1 MNENGNGNG
10 LGNKMQVYAKTT
22 NPWVDGPKDF
32 IFKYLHYVPLL
43 LISVVFCLVIAY
55 IKVRYTPQIF
65 RVQSS
70 LLIQNNNGPGGSGA
84 GGADAKDEQFE
95 ELFMTNNALNLSN
108 EIEILKSTPVLQ
120 RVARDLNLQYTYYS
134 KGNVRESLVYPSLP
148 FALNILS
155 GLDSTRGLGFRITL
169 LSADRYTIDEEK
181 TVHHFGDTLK
191 ISDARVQLIRHPEV
205 NIFSFASRQFD
216 IYWSP
221 LINAAQSL
229 QDGLRVVQIN
239 EQSTVLTLS
248 FEGENPTLGQDVLNT
263 LMAVYDTLMI
273 EDKNRIAAN
282 TLRFIQ
288 DRLFEL
294 NDTMRGVEGALTN
307 FMVDNKIF
315 DIDNQSKAYLDKLSD
330 ATRLKNEQEVKIGIV
345 NFLLEYISDK
355 KNAHELVPTDLGIEE
370 PALAQMVLEYNR
382 MTLERDKNVK
392 TAPATNPLIVSM
404 DETLDKLRRN
414 IYQALQ
420 NVKQG
425 YAIASGKLDEVENG
439 INSRVNSLPGKSLGL
454 LNIQRRQKIYED
466 LYSLLL
472 TKKLEIS
479 LSSAST
485 ISNSK
490 VIEPA
495 VAGSI
500 PVSPN
505 KKSIYT
511 MYLLLGLL
519 LPTGFVVVRE
529 LLQDKING
537 KADVEKYTTAPILGE
552 IGHSETAQALVV
564 TQNSRRLIS
573 EQFRIIRTN
582 LQYLISKVD
591 KPVIMVTS
599 SFSGEGKS
607 FVSTNMGAV
616 MALSGKK
623 TVIMEFDIRK
633 PKILAGLDL
642 KRKMGIT
649 NYIIGKASFNE
660 LLIKVNDVDDLYVI
674 PCGPIPP
681 NPSEILLDGKLD
693 ELMKEVLDN
702 FDVVIMDTAPIGL
715 VSDAISL
722 NRFSN
727 CTLFITRQGYTF
739 RKQLGLVE
747 DLYINK
753 KLPNLCVLINDVKAD
768 GYYGGYYGGGYG
780 YYGGYGYGKQSDYF
794 EHENNKENRTLS
806 GKMRTWIQRAFR

>member
-1 MNENGNGNG
+1 MNENSNGVG
-10 LGNKMQVYAKTT
+10 KAQVYVKTN
-22 NPWVDGPKDF
+22 NPWVAGPKDF
-32 IFKYLHYVPLL
+32 IFKYLHYIPLL
-43 LISVVFCLVIAY
+43 LVSITFCLVVAY

-65 RVQSS
+65 KVQSS
-70 LLIQNNNGPGGSGA
+70 LLIQNDAGPSGSASGG
-84 GGADAKDEQFE
+84 GGGKDEQFE
-95 ELFMTNNALNLSN
+95 ELFLNRDALNLSN

-120 RVARDLNLQYTYYS
+120 RVAGDLGLQTSYYS
-134 KGNVRESLVYPSLP
+134 RGNVRTSQIYPAFP
-148 FALNILS
+148 FTLNIIHRA
-155 GLDSTRGLGFRITL
+155 DSTKGLGFRITL
-169 LSADRYTIDEEK
+169 LSADRYTVDENK
-181 TVHHFGDTLK
+181 TVYHFGDTLNLG
-191 ISDARVQLIRHPEV
+191 DDRVQLIRHPET
-205 NIFSFASRQFD
+205 NIFSFASRQFEID
-216 IYWSP
+216 WSP
-221 LINAAQSL
+221 LVDAALGL
-229 QDGLRVVQIN
+229 QGSMKVVQIN
-239 EQSTVLTLS
+239 EQSTILTLT
-248 FEGENPTLGQDVLNT
+248 FQGENPLLGRDVLNT
-263 LMAVYDTLMI
+263 LMAVYDTLNV

-294 NDTMRGVEGALTN
+294 NDTMKGVEGALSN

-315 DIDNQSKAYLDKLSD
+315 DIDNQSKAYLDKLGD
-330 ATRLKNEQEVKIGIV
+330 ASKLKSEQEVKIGIA
-345 NFLLEYISDK
+345 NYLLQYISDK
-355 KNAHELVPTDLGIEE
+355 KNEHELVPTNLGIEE
-370 PALAQMVLEYNR
+370 PALTQMVFDYNH
-382 MTLERDKNVK
+382 MTLERDKNIK
-392 TAPATNPLIVSM
+392 TTPEGNPLIISM
-404 DETLDKLRRN
+404 DQTLDQLRRRM
-414 IYQALQ
+414 YEALLS
-420 NVKQG
+420 VKNA
-425 YAIASGKLDEVENG
+425 YTIASNKLDEEEAG
-439 INSRVNSLPGKSLGL
+439 INSHVTALPSKSLGL
-454 LNIQRRQKIYED
+454 LKIERRQKIYED

-472 TKKLEIS
+472 QKKLEIS

-485 ISNSK
+485 ISNSR
-490 VIEPA
+490 VVEPA
-495 VAGSI
+495 MAGSD
-500 PVSPN
+500 PVSPD

-519 LPTGFVVVRE
+519 LPTGFVVLRE

-537 KADVEKYTTAPILGE
+537 KADVEKYTSAPILGE
-552 IGHSETAQALVV
+552 IGHSEMAQALVV

-582 LQYLISKVD
+582 LQYMINKVG

-633 PKILAGLDL
+633 PKILAGLEL

-660 LLIKVNDVDDLYVI
+660 LLIKVNGVDDLYVI

-681 NPSEILLDGKLD
+681 NPSELLLDQKLD
-693 ELMKEVLDN
+693 ELMKEVLEH

-715 VSDAISL
+715 VSDAIVL

-747 DLYINK
+747 DLYVNK
-753 KLPNLCVLINDVKAD
+753 KMPGLCVLINDVQSD
-768 GYYGGYYGGGYG
+768 SFYGGYYGGGYG
-780 YYGGYGYGKQSDYF
+780 YYGGYGYGKHSDYF
-794 EHENNKENRTLS
+794 EQEGNHQSKSLS
-806 GKMRTWIQRAFR
+806 GRLKSWVKRTFR